1 MENKIKK
8 NKQKTFLMILK
19 EIFNTIP
26 SQSRVV
32 GFAILLIIILAF
44 ILLLIWINHD
54 RYSVLFSN
62 LSQNDST
69 AIIEQLMLEDIP
81 CKLTDNN
88 TCIKIKNS
96 YLDEWRL
103 RFASQGLPGDD
114 STGNKKY
121 GAKWIDDSQYKHK
134 LNYLHTIQTEFAR
147 TISWIEAVDK
157 VRIHIVDTNLNEK
170 EKSSS
175 ASVALKLK
183 KGRKL
188 SSEQLF
194 AIANLISSGVNG
206 LSPKDVTIV
215 DTTGKLLSAN
225 HWKQLKK
232 SMTNTDLVYK
242 KTIED
247 NLEKRVQNML
257 ERILGQ
263 GKVIVKITAE
273 ISINQQGKT
282 GKSLAREG
290 GGQPILEKFFT
301 AVIID
306 DRHNKNHDLKNK
318 TVLLDEKRIADIEG
332 LIKNAIGFNAER
344 GDRINVTKMPF
355 ASQGELF
362 EEPSRLSLI
371 LSVIQ
376 LNQQI
381 ILNIILILFFFFMII
396 IPAMKWLKSIKKEPV
411 IQAPQTEFGNND
423 ELRNKTKIRADQNL
437 DKAVEIIRTMM
448 KGK

>member
-1 MENKIKK
+1 MENKIEQ
-8 NKQKTFLMILK
+8 NEQKTFLMILK
-19 EIFNTIP
+19 EMFNKILN
-26 SQSRVV
+26 QNRLLC
-32 GFAILLIIILAF
+32 FAILLSVILAF
-44 ILLLIWINHD
+44 IFLLIWINHD

-62 LSQNDST
+62 LSQNDSS
-69 AIIEQLMLEDIP
+69 AIVEQLMLEDIP

-88 TCIKIKNS
+88 TRIKIKNS

-103 RFASQGLPGDD
+103 RFASQGLPNDGSAD
-114 STGNKKY
+114 NKKY
-121 GAKWIDDSQYKHK
+121 GSKWIDDSQYKHK
-134 LNYLHTIQTEFAR
+134 LSYLHTIQTEFAR
-147 TISWIEAVDK
+147 TISWIDAVDR
-157 VRIHIVDTNLNEK
+157 VRIHMVDANFNK
-170 EKSSS
+170 EGKSSS

-183 KGRKL
+183 KGRTL
-188 SSEQLF
+188 SSEQLL

-225 HWKQLKK
+225 HWEQFTKD
-232 SMTNTDLVYK
+232 MTNTDLVYK
-242 KTIED
+242 KDLED

-257 ERILGQ
+257 EIILGQ

-273 ISINQQGKT
+273 ISVNQQDKT

-290 GGQPILEKFFT
+290 GGQPVLEKLFT

-306 DRHNKNHDLKNK
+306 DRHDKNHDLKNK

-362 EEPSRLSLI
+362 EEPTRLSLI
-371 LSVIQ
+371 LSFIQ

-381 ILNIILILFFFFMII
+381 ILNIIVILLFFFMII
-396 IPAMKWLKSIKKEPV
+396 IPAMRWLKRIKNESV
-411 IQAPQTEFGNND
+411 IQAAQTEFGDND
-423 ELRNKTKIRADQNL
+423 DLRNKTKITAEENL
-437 DKAVEIIRTMM
+437 DKAVEIIRIMM